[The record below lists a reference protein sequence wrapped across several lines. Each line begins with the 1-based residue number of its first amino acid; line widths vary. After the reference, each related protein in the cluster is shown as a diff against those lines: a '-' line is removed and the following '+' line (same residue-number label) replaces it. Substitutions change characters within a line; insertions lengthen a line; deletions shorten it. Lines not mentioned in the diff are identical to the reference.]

1 MLRKLL
7 KLTGSLVLI
16 AFLVVTLSFS
26 ARETKDVT
34 CGNIE
39 IELQENELIKIS
51 KDEITRLVRSADD
64 QLVGKNLQLIN
75 ADSLER
81 AVEKHQAIQKAE
93 IYKVITKDS
102 VGYRGTLGVK
112 IKHREPVVR
121 IMSSEGRYYL
131 DRNGEAIPTSANYT
145 ANVLVATGYFSE
157 QFAKTQLLPF
167 VLFIEENPFWKAQ
180 VEQVH
185 VEQNGDVL
193 LTPLVGD
200 HIIEMGSLEDY
211 PQKLRNMKAFY
222 QQIMAG
228 NNWNMYQKLS
238 VKYKNQVI
246 AKKR

>member
-1 MLRKLL
+1 
-7 KLTGSLVLI
+7 
-16 AFLVVTLSFS
+16 
-26 ARETKDVT
+26 
-34 CGNIE
+34 
-39 IELQENELIKIS
+39 
-51 KDEITRLVRSADD
+51 
-64 QLVGKNLQLIN
+64 
-75 ADSLER
+75 
-81 AVEKHQAIQKAE
+81 
-93 IYKVITKDS
+93 
-102 VGYRGTLGVK
+102 
-112 IKHREPVVR
+112 
-121 IMSSEGRYYL
+121 MSSEGRYYL

-167 VLFIEENPFWKAQ
+167 VLFIEENLFWKAQ